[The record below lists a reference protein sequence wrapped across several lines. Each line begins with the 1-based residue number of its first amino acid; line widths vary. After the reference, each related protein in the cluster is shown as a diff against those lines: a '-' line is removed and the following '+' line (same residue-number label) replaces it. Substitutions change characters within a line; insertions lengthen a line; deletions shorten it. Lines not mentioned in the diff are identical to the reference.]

1 MDLPQSQDRSPGPTA
16 GGGIGRRAGEESPR
30 LGAIARVGLIGLAA
44 LLIGL
49 FATAGRLAP
58 DPRGFGTHEQLGLS
72 PCAILRL
79 TGRPCPTCGM
89 TTAFAWLVRG
99 ELARAWRANPAG
111 LIAAVVCAGLV
122 PWLGFVA
129 ATGRAPGRRPVGATL
144 MALAVLVAA
153 TAVAAWLVRRALSL
167 I

>member
-1 MDLPQSQDRSPGPTA
+1 MDLPQSQDRSPGNTA

-30 LGAIARVGLIGLAA
+30 LGAIARAGLLALAA
-44 LLIGL
+44 ILIGL
-49 FATAGRLAP
+49 FATAGRLSP

-89 TTAFAWLVRG
+89 TTSFAWLVRG
-99 ELARAWRANPAG
+99 EPGRAWRANPAG
-111 LIAAVVCAGLV
+111 LVAAVVGAGLV
-122 PWLGFVA
+122 PWLLLVA

-153 TAVAAWLVRRALSL
+153 LAVVAWLVRRALSL

>member
-1 MDLPQSQDRSPGPTA
+1 
-16 GGGIGRRAGEESPR
+16 

-89 TTAFAWLVRG
+89 TTAYAWFARG
-99 ELARAWRANPAG
+99 DLARAWRANPAG
-111 LIAAVVCAGLV
+111 LVAAVVGAGLV
-122 PWLGFVA
+122 PWLLLVA
-129 ATGRAPGRRPVGATL
+129 STGRAPGRWPVGATL

>member
-1 MDLPQSQDRSPGPTA
+1 MDLPQSQDRSPGTTA
-16 GGGIGRRAGEESPR
+16 GGGIGRRAGERPPR
-30 LGAIARVGLIGLAA
+30 PGAIARVGLIALAT

-49 FATAGRLAP
+49 LATAGRLRP

-89 TTAFAWLVRG
+89 TTSFAWFVRG
-99 ELARAWRANPAG
+99 RLARSWRASPAG
-111 LIAAVVCAGLV
+111 LLAAATSVVLV
-122 PWLGFVA
+122 PWLLALA
-129 ATGRAPGRRPVGATL
+129 AGLRIGRRPVGSTL
-144 MALAVLVAA
+144 MALAVVAA
-153 TAVAAWLVRRALSL
+153 AVTVLTWLVRRSLSL